1 MTVYKAGLILALSM
15 GVGAITIPAPH
26 ASAQDRPAQSQD
38 QHPQNGQKP
47 ESRPAARPQKGNT
60 THQQARPAQSRP
72 AQTTR
77 PQKSHSQPA
86 KRPETRPQAGHTTR
100 PTSQSNRPAQ
110 PNHAGQTN
118 HAVRPPNNAR
128 PNRPQTRP
136 AKGPQNRPNYQF
148 RTQNTGRL
156 RQYYQGR
163 FSSINRSGRPRFSR
177 GGYVPRTYWTYFQ
190 PLPPSLIGY
199 IPPVPPGY
207 VAGYYDGYIVVYDP
221 TTFFVL
227 SVLNLLQ

>member
-1 MTVYKAGLILALSM
+1 MNIYKAGLILALSL
-15 GVGAITIPAPH
+15 GIAAVTIPAMP
-26 ASAQDRPAQSQD
+26 AAAQDRPAQSQD
-38 QHPQNGQKP
+38 QRPQNEQKP
-47 ESRPAARPQKGNT
+47 ESRPAARTQKGNT
-60 THQQARPAQSRP
+60 AHQQARPAQSRP
-72 AQTTR
+72 TQTSR
-77 PQKSHSQPA
+77 QQQSHAQPA
-86 KRPETRPQAGHTTR
+86 KRPSTRPQPGHNTR
-100 PTSQSNRPAQ
+100 PASQSNRPNQ
-110 PNHAGQTN
+110 PNHAGQKN
-118 HAVRPPNNAR
+118 HAARPANNAR

-136 AKGPQNRPNYQF
+136 AKAPQNRPNYQF

-163 FSSINRSGRPRFSR
+163 FSSINRSRRPRFYR

-190 PLPPSLIGY
+190 PLPPTLIGY